1 MCEAARMGTA
11 SMAAAQTH
19 TRFSHLTFSPPSAP
33 AHGHKKGGR
42 FSAAAPFDIFLQDYL
57 RAARFTSFFAF
68 SASAESF
75 ATALLSWL
83 FASARL
89 PSLAAITARR

>member
-1 MCEAARMGTA
+1 MCDTARSEGA
-11 SMAAAQTH
+11 RMAAAQTH
-19 TRFSHLTFSPPSAP
+19 TLFSPPLCP

-42 FSAAAPFDIFLQDYL
+42 FNAAAPFDIFLQDYL

-75 ATALLSWL
+75 ATALLSWF

>member
-1 MCEAARMGTA
+1 MCDTARSEGA
-11 SMAAAQTH
+11 RMAAAQTR
-19 TRFSHLTFSPPSAP
+19 TIFSPPHLCP
-33 AHGHKKGGR
+33 ANGHKKGGR
-42 FSAAAPFDIFLQDYL
+42 FNAAAPFDIFLQDYL